1 MPRSLLS
8 SSPASCASG
17 AADRGSPVIASTVTP
32 AVVRSARLRACL
44 FAAAV
49 ALSAAGCGSGGGGGT
64 PTPPPPPVPPL
75 GPLAWGS
82 ITTLATAP
90 GAVGQPAAAADASG
104 TLAVLWSQTGVVPR
118 AGDPPLA
125 NPYVV
130 ARENT
135 AAAGWATTLLID
147 TPGAGDATSDRV
159 SLLQPIG
166 GAPALSA
173 AWLRAPAAAA
183 TPNDA
188 VRSARRSGASV
199 WDQRIAAAG
208 VSGLARSELTS
219 ASNSAGVQALAWVE
233 PVGGVPQVQLRVRA
247 AGSADWVSPPLP
259 VQTNATLAGGSPALA
274 IDGQGRVAIVWRQLV
289 NGVGE
294 LRSRT
299 LDVGT
304 LLFSSELTVDA
315 GQPDM
320 RNPRLIAYGDNKFL
334 ATWEQLAGT
343 VYELRSK
350 PGTQAAW
357 LAGSRRI
364 DSRVESVS
372 GALLLAGPGE
382 AAITLWQQAGLLFAS
397 RWASATGNWTLPV
410 QVPGSSGAVDLRAG
424 SDASGNTILVWRQPN
439 SLAGFDLVYA
449 VATGVTPTLSSV
461 TLLEVAD
468 GSVSAPAL
476 AVGAGGAAVVT
487 WLQSV
492 AGQSQPDVV
501 ARVLR

>member
-64 PTPPPPPVPPL
+64 PTPPPPPVPPI

-208 VSGLARSELTS
+208 VSGLARSELVA
-219 ASNSAGVQALAWVE
+219 ASNAAGVQALAWVE
-233 PVGGVPQVQLRVRA
+233 SVGGVPQVQLRVRA
-247 AGSADWVSPPLP
+247 AGSADWVTPTLP

-274 IDGQGRVAIVWRQLV
+274 VDGQGRVAIVWRQLV

-299 LDVGT
+299 LDVAT
-304 LLFSSELTVDA
+304 LLFSSELSVD
-315 GQPDM
+315 GSQPDM

>member
-1 MPRSLLS
+1 MSRSPMLS
-8 SSPASCASG
+8 SSASCSPG
-17 AADRGSPVIASTVTP
+17 AAGLAAPAVASTVTP
-32 AVVRSARLRACL
+32 AVGQSARLRACL

-49 ALSAAGCGSGGGGGT
+49 AFSAAGCSGSGGVGT
-64 PTPPPPPVPPL
+64 PTPPPPPVPPI

-90 GAVGQPAAAADASG
+90 GAIGQPAAAAEASG

-130 ARENT
+130 VRENT
-135 AAAGWATTLLID
+135 AAAGWATTVLID
-147 TPGAGDATSDRV
+147 TPVAGDAASDRV
-159 SLLQPIG
+159 SLLQSMG
-166 GAPALSA
+166 SAPALGA
-173 AWLRAPAAAA
+173 VWLRAPAAAA

-199 WDQRIAAAG
+199 WDQRTAAAG

-233 PVGGVPQVQLRVRA
+233 PVGGVPQVQVRVRA
-247 AGSADWVSPPLP
+247 AGATDWVAPPLP

-320 RNPRLIAYGDNKFL
+320 RNPRLIAYGDNKLL

-364 DSRVESVS
+364 DSRIESVG
-372 GALLLAGPGE
+372 GALLRAGPGE
-382 AAITLWQQAGLLFAS
+382 AAIALWQQAGLLFAS

-476 AVGAGGAAVVT
+476 AVSGGGAAVVT
-487 WLQSV
+487 WLQAV
-492 AGQSQPDVV
+492 AGPSQPDVV

>member
-1 MPRSLLS
+1 MSRSPMLS
-8 SSPASCASG
+8 SSASCSPG
-17 AADRGSPVIASTVTP
+17 AAGLAAPAVASTVTP
-32 AVVRSARLRACL
+32 AVGQSARLRACL

-49 ALSAAGCGSGGGGGT
+49 AVSVAGCGGSGSSGT
-64 PTPPPPPVPPL
+64 PTPPPPPVPPI

-82 ITTLATAP
+82 INTLATTP
-90 GAVGQPAAAADASG
+90 GAVGQPAAAAEASG

-130 ARENT
+130 VRENT
-135 AAAGWATTLLID
+135 AAAGWATTVLID
-147 TPGAGDATSDRV
+147 TPVAGDAASDRV
-159 SLLQPIG
+159 SLLQSMG
-166 GAPALSA
+166 SAPALGA
-173 AWLRAPAAAA
+173 VWLRAPAAAA

-199 WDQRIAAAG
+199 WDQRTAAAG
-208 VSGLARSELTS
+208 VSGLARSELIS

-233 PVGGVPQVQLRVRA
+233 PVGGVPQVQVRVRA
-247 AGSADWVSPPLP
+247 AGATDWVAPPLP

-364 DSRVESVS
+364 DSRIESVG

-382 AAITLWQQAGLLFAS
+382 AAIALWQQAGLLFAS
-397 RWASATGNWTLPV
+397 RWASATGNWTFPV
-410 QVPGSSGAVDLRAG
+410 QIPGSSGAVDLRAG

-476 AVGAGGAAVVT
+476 AVSGGGAAVVT
-487 WLQSV
+487 WLQAV